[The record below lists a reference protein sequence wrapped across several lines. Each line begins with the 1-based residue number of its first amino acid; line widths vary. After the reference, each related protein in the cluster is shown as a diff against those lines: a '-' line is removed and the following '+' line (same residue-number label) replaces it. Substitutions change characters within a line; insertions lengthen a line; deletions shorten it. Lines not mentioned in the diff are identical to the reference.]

1 MNIKLAILVYLKA
14 CGDWASTKPLLK
26 TAVQSSLGGQIGD
39 GEFNDALVQLK
50 DKGLVGTRLDDVTN
64 DTRYFI
70 TETGKTR
77 VAQ

>member
-1 MNIKLAILVYLKA
+1 MNIKLAILNYLVA
-14 CGDWASTKPLLK
+14 CGAWASTKPLLK
-26 TAVQSSLGGQIGD
+26 TAVQSSLGGRIGD
-39 GEFNDALVQLK
+39 GEFDDALRQLK
-50 DKGLVGTRLDDVTN
+50 EKGLVSTRTDDLTG